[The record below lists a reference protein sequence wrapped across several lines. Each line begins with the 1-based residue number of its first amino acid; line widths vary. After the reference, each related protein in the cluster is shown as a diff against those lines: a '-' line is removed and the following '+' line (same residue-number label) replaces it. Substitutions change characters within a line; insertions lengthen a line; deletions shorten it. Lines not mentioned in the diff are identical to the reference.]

1 MYAGAAHAF
10 NLDETELF
18 GVLHWPDRLA
28 DWMADSGLMDERS
41 RQSVGPAGEKR

>member
-1 MYAGAAHAF
+1 MKRRRKGSAK
-10 NLDETELF
+10 ESELI

-41 RQSVGPAGEKR
+41 RQGSGPAGEKR